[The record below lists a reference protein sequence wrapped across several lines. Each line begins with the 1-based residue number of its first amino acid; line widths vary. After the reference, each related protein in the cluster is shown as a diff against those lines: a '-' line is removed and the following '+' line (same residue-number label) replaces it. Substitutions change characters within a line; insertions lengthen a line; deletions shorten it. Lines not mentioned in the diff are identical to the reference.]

1 MIVFQGII
9 RPQRQ
14 RRRGHEPPPMDPT
27 LDIRSDPVEEV
38 GRDLRRNA
46 QMGVG
51 GHAILRRNPY
61 RGGA

>member
-61 RGGA
+61 